1 MRGGLGRAKH
11 TWMLLAM
18 HRTLSKPS
26 HWFVLSALLGSA
38 NILPAQAPD
47 PLSAEVRWTYGTIR
61 NNLLKL
67 AEKMPAENYGFR
79 PTTDVE
85 TFGRR
90 VAHIADANMNVC
102 AGLNGERRPLG
113 AASKTSKPELVAA
126 LKESFAYCDRVFDS
140 LTDATAPEMVSSR
153 LGGPFPPEPT
163 RSRLATLYNLVR
175 HSNEMYGYMAVYLR
189 LKGIVPPTSAPE

>member
-1 MRGGLGRAKH
+1 
-11 TWMLLAM
+11 M
-18 HRTLSKPS
+18 HRYSR
-26 HWFVLSALLGSA
+26 FVLGVVLGGACALPGQTP
-38 NILPAQAPD
+38 N
-47 PLSAEVRWTYGTIR
+47 PLSTEVKWSYGVIK

-79 PTTDVE
+79 PTPDVE

-90 VAHIADANMNVC
+90 VAHIADANMSVC
-102 AGLNGERRPLG
+102 SGLNGERKSLG
-113 AASKTSKPELVAA
+113 ASSKTSKDELVAA
-126 LKESFAYCDRVFDS
+126 LRQSFAVCDGVFDS
-140 LTDATAPEMVSSR
+140 LNDAKATEMVSSR
-153 LGGPFPPEPT
+153 LGGPFPPDPT

>member
-1 MRGGLGRAKH
+1 MNRYCRLPLGAVLGC
-11 TWMLLAM
+11 MC
-18 HRTLSKPS
+18 TLS
-26 HWFVLSALLGSA
+26 
-38 NILPAQAPD
+38 AQNPD
-47 PLSAEVRWTYGTIR
+47 PLSPEVKWSYGSIK

-67 AEKMPAENYGFR
+67 AEKMPAENYTFR
-79 PTTDVE
+79 PTPEVE

-102 AGLNGERRPLG
+102 TGLNGERKPLG
-113 AASKTSKPELVAA
+113 AASKTSKADLVAA
-126 LKESFAYCDRVFDS
+126 LKESFAYCDAVFDS
-140 LTDATAPEMVSSR
+140 LTDQTAREMVSSR
-153 LGGPFPPEPT
+153 LGGPFPPDPN

>member
-1 MRGGLGRAKH
+1 MLQDRWKHKRWLRLG
-11 TWMLLAM
+11 
-18 HRTLSKPS
+18 
-26 HWFVLSALLGSA
+26 ALLGIA
-38 NILPAQAPD
+38 CGLPAQTAN
-47 PLSAEVRWTYGTIR
+47 PLSAEVKWTYTTIK
-61 NNLLKL
+61 NNLVKL
-67 AEKMPAENYGFR
+67 AEKMPAENYTFR
-79 PTTDVE
+79 PTPDVE

-102 AGLNGERRPLG
+102 TGLNGERKPLG
-113 AASKTSKPELVAA
+113 AASKTTKAELVAA
-126 LKESFAYCDRVFDS
+126 LKESFAYCDGVFDA
-140 LTDATAPEMVSSR
+140 LTDATAREMVSSR

>member
-1 MRGGLGRAKH
+1 MNRCFCLMLG
-11 TWMLLAM
+11 T
-18 HRTLSKPS
+18 
-26 HWFVLSALLGSA
+26 LLGGASE
-38 NILPAQAPD
+38 LPAQAPS
-47 PLSAEVRWTYGTIR
+47 PLSAEVKWSYGSIK

-67 AEKMPAENYGFR
+67 AEKMPAERYGFR
-79 PTTDVE
+79 PTPEVE

-102 AGLNGERRPLG
+102 TGLNGERKPLG
-113 AASKTSKPELVAA
+113 AASKTSKADLVAA
-126 LKESFAYCDRVFDS
+126 LKESFAQCDRVFDS
-140 LTDATAPEMVSSR
+140 LTDVSAQEMVSSR
-153 LGGPFPPEPT
+153 LGGPFPPEAT

>member
-1 MRGGLGRAKH
+1 MNRSSRLLIGMILGPA
-11 TWMLLAM
+11 
-18 HRTLSKPS
+18 
-26 HWFVLSALLGSA
+26 ALLRGQSA
-38 NILPAQAPD
+38 N
-47 PLSAEVRWTYGTIR
+47 PLSAEVRWTYTVIK

-67 AEKMPAENYGFR
+67 AEKMPAENYSFR
-79 PTTDVE
+79 PTPDVE

-102 AGLNGERRPLG
+102 TGLNGERKPLG
-113 AASKTSKPELVAA
+113 AASKTSKDELVAA

-140 LTDATAPEMVSSR
+140 LTDAKAVETVSSR

>member
-1 MRGGLGRAKH
+1 
-11 TWMLLAM
+11 M
-18 HRTLSKPS
+18 HRMVSKCS
-26 HWFVLSALLGSA
+26 HWFIVGTVFGCAVSA
-38 NILPAQAPD
+38 PAQTPD
-47 PLSAEVRWTYGTIR
+47 PLSAEVKWMYGTIK

-67 AEKMPAENYGFR
+67 AEKMPAENYSFR
-79 PTTDVE
+79 PAPEVE

-102 AGLNGERRPLG
+102 SGLNGERKPLG
-113 AASKTSKPELVAA
+113 AASKTSKMELVAA
-126 LKESFAYCDRVFDS
+126 LKESFAYCDGVFDS
-140 LTDATAPEMVSSR
+140 LTDANARDVVSSR